1 MVKITNFVNT
11 FEVTQ
16 GAYDD
21 IFKKQ
26 GFTLVEEDQRK
37 KKKVTKKHI
46 KEAVEEVEEDYS
58 GNEDEWEE
66 AEEAIGKDYKS
77 EEEKYVEKLLEKPIS
92 QWNKEEVKAYASIKG
107 LDLSKTQNIGEARNI
122 IKQSIDRDN

>member
-26 GFTLVEEDQRK
+26 GFELVEEAPRK
-37 KKKVTKKHI
+37 KKKATKKHV
-46 KEAVEEVEEDYS
+46 KEAVEEVEED
-58 GNEDEWEE
+58 EWEE
-66 AEEAIGKDYKS
+66 AEEATEKDYKS
-77 EEEKYVEKLLEKPIS
+77 EEEKYVEKLMEKPIS
-92 QWNKEEVKAYASIKG
+92 QWNKEEVKAYASVKG
-107 LDLSKTQNIGEARNI
+107 LDISKTQNIGEARNI
-122 IKQSIDRDN
+122 IKQSIDKNN

>member
-1 MVKITNFVNT
+1 MVKITNFVST

-26 GFTLVEEDQRK
+26 GFELVEEAPRK
-37 KKKVTKKHI
+37 KKKATKKHV
-46 KEAVEEVEEDYS
+46 KEAVEEVEED
-58 GNEDEWEE
+58 EWEE
-66 AEEAIGKDYKS
+66 AEEATEKDYKS
-77 EEEKYVEKLLEKPIS
+77 EEEKYVEKLMEKPIS

-107 LDLSKTQNIGEARNI
+107 LDISKTQNIGEARNI
-122 IKQSIDRDN
+122 IKQSIDENN

>member
-26 GFTLVEEDQRK
+26 GFELVEEKEDK
-37 KKKVTKKHI
+37 KETVEETKKT
-46 KEAVEEVEEDYS
+46 K
-58 GNEDEWEE
+58 EE
-66 AEEAIGKDYKS
+66 AYIEE
-77 EEEKYVEKLLEKPIS
+77 LMEKPIS
-92 QWNKEEVKAYASIKG
+92 QWNKEEVKTYASLKNVDISNTK
-107 LDLSKTQNIGEARNI
+107 NIGEARNI
-122 IKQSIDRDN
+122 IKQSIDKE

>member
-26 GFTLVEEDQRK
+26 GFELVKEDKEDKKETVEE
-37 KKKVTKKHI
+37 TKKT
-46 KEAVEEVEEDYS
+46 
-58 GNEDEWEE
+58 NEE
-66 AEEAIGKDYKS
+66 AYIEE
-77 EEEKYVEKLLEKPIS
+77 LMEKPIS
-92 QWNKEEVKAYASIKG
+92 QWNKEEVKTYASLKNVDI
-107 LDLSKTQNIGEARNI
+107 SKTKNIGEARNI
-122 IKQSIDRDN
+122 IKQSIDKE

>member
-26 GFTLVEEDQRK
+26 GFELVEEAPRK
-37 KKKVTKKHI
+37 KKKATKKHV
-46 KEAVEEVEEDYS
+46 KEAVEEVEED
-58 GNEDEWEE
+58 EWEE
-66 AEEAIGKDYKS
+66 AEEATEKDYKS
-77 EEEKYVEKLLEKPIS
+77 EEEKYVEKLIEKPIS

-107 LDLSKTQNIGEARNI
+107 LDISKTQNIGEARNI
-122 IKQSIDRDN
+122 IKQSIDENN

>member
-26 GFTLVEEDQRK
+26 GFELVEEKEDK
-37 KKKVTKKHI
+37 KETVEETKKT
-46 KEAVEEVEEDYS
+46 
-58 GNEDEWEE
+58 
-66 AEEAIGKDYKS
+66 
-77 EEEKYVEKLLEKPIS
+77 KP
-92 QWNKEEVKAYASIKG
+92 KVKAKIFF
-107 LDLSKTQNIGEARNI
+107 IR
-122 IKQSIDRDN
+122 

>member
-26 GFTLVEEDQRK
+26 GFELVEEAPRK
-37 KKKVTKKHI
+37 KKKATKKHI
-46 KEAVEEVEEDYS
+46 KEAVEEVEED
-58 GNEDEWEE
+58 EWEE
-66 AEEAIGKDYKS
+66 AEEATEKDYKS
-77 EEEKYVEKLLEKPIS
+77 EEEKYVEKLMEKPIS
-92 QWNKEEVKAYASIKG
+92 QWNKEEVKAYASVKG
-107 LDLSKTQNIGEARNI
+107 LDISKTQNIGEARNI
-122 IKQSIDRDN
+122 IKQSIDENN

>member
-26 GFTLVEEDQRK
+26 GFELVEEAPRK
-37 KKKVTKKHI
+37 KKKATKKHV
-46 KEAVEEVEEDYS
+46 KEAVEEVEED
-58 GNEDEWEE
+58 EWEE
-66 AEEAIGKDYKS
+66 AEEVTEKDYKS
-77 EEEKYVEKLLEKPIS
+77 EEEKYVEKLMEKPIS

-107 LDLSKTQNIGEARNI
+107 LDISKTQNIGEARNI
-122 IKQSIDRDN
+122 IKQSIDENN

>member
-26 GFTLVEEDQRK
+26 GFELVEETPRK
-37 KKKVTKKHI
+37 KKKAT
-46 KEAVEEVEEDYS
+46 VEETKRT
-58 GNEDEWEE
+58 NEE
-66 AEEAIGKDYKS
+66 AYIEE
-77 EEEKYVEKLLEKPIS
+77 LMEKPIS
-92 QWNKEEVKAYASIKG
+92 QWNKEEVKTYASLKNIDISNTK
-107 LDLSKTQNIGEARNI
+107 NIGEARNI
-122 IKQSIDRDN
+122 IKQSIDKE

>member
-26 GFTLVEEDQRK
+26 GFELVEDKEDK
-37 KKKVTKKHI
+37 KETVEETKKT
-46 KEAVEEVEEDYS
+46 
-58 GNEDEWEE
+58 NEE
-66 AEEAIGKDYKS
+66 AYIEE
-77 EEEKYVEKLLEKPIS
+77 LMEKPIS
-92 QWNKEEVKAYASIKG
+92 QWNKEEVKTYASLKNIDISNTK
-107 LDLSKTQNIGEARNI
+107 NIGEARNI
-122 IKQSIDRDN
+122 IKQSIDKE

>member
-26 GFTLVEEDQRK
+26 GFTLVEEK
-37 KKKVTKKHI
+37 KETV
-46 KEAVEEVEEDYS
+46 KEKAEK
-58 GNEDEWEE
+58 
-66 AEEAIGKDYKS
+66 AEELTD
-77 EEEKYVEKLLEKPIS
+77 EEYVERLIEKPLS
-92 QWNKEEVKAYASIKG
+92 QWNKKEVKTYASINNI
-107 LDLSKTQNIGEARNI
+107 DISKTQNIGEARDI
-122 IKQSIDRDN
+122 IKKSMDEE

>member
-26 GFTLVEEDQRK
+26 GFTLVEEK
-37 KKKVTKKHI
+37 KETV
-46 KEAVEEVEEDYS
+46 KEKAEK
-58 GNEDEWEE
+58 
-66 AEEAIGKDYKS
+66 AEELTD
-77 EEEKYVEKLLEKPIS
+77 EEYVERLIEKPLS
-92 QWNKEEVKAYASIKG
+92 QWNKKEVKTYASLKNVDISNTK
-107 LDLSKTQNIGEARNI
+107 NIGEARNV
-122 IKQSIDRDN
+122 IKQSIDKE

>member
-26 GFTLVEEDQRK
+26 GFELVEEEKEDK
-37 KKKVTKKHI
+37 KETVEETKKT
-46 KEAVEEVEEDYS
+46 
-58 GNEDEWEE
+58 NEE
-66 AEEAIGKDYKS
+66 AYIEE
-77 EEEKYVEKLLEKPIS
+77 LMEKPIS
-92 QWNKEEVKAYASIKG
+92 QWNKEEVKTYASLKNIDISNTK
-107 LDLSKTQNIGEARNI
+107 NIGEARNI
-122 IKQSIDRDN
+122 IKQSIDKNN

>member
-26 GFTLVEEDQRK
+26 GFELVEDK
-37 KKKVTKKHI
+37 KEMVEETKKTN
-46 KEAVEEVEEDYS
+46 EEEYVEE
-58 GNEDEWEE
+58 
-66 AEEAIGKDYKS
+66 
-77 EEEKYVEKLLEKPIS
+77 LMEKPIS
-92 QWNKEEVKAYASIKG
+92 QWNKEEVKTYASLKNIDISNTK
-107 LDLSKTQNIGEARNI
+107 NIGEARNI
-122 IKQSIDRDN
+122 IKQSIDKNN

>member
-26 GFTLVEEDQRK
+26 GFELVEDKEDK
-37 KKKVTKKHI
+37 KETVEETKKT
-46 KEAVEEVEEDYS
+46 
-58 GNEDEWEE
+58 NEE
-66 AEEAIGKDYKS
+66 AYIEE
-77 EEEKYVEKLLEKPIS
+77 LMEKPIS
-92 QWNKEEVKAYASIKG
+92 QWNKEAVKTYASLKNIDISNTK
-107 LDLSKTQNIGEARNI
+107 NIGEARNI
-122 IKQSIDRDN
+122 IKQSIDKE

>member
-26 GFTLVEEDQRK
+26 GFELVEEAPRK
-37 KKKVTKKHI
+37 KKKATKKHV
-46 KEAVEEVEEDYS
+46 KEAVEEVEED
-58 GNEDEWEE
+58 EWEE
-66 AEEAIGKDYKS
+66 AEEATEKDYKS
-77 EEEKYVEKLLEKPIS
+77 EEEKYVEKLTEKVFP
-92 QWNKEEVKAYASIKG
+92 QTEVKI
-107 LDLSKTQNIGEARNI
+107 LS
-122 IKQSIDRDN
+122 

>member
-26 GFTLVEEDQRK
+26 GFELVEETPRK
-37 KKKVTKKHI
+37 KKKATKKPV
-46 KEAVEEVEEDYS
+46 KEAVEEVEED
-58 GNEDEWEE
+58 EWEE
-66 AEEAIGKDYKS
+66 AEEATGKDYKS
-77 EEEKYVEKLLEKPIS
+77 EEEAYIDELLKKPIS
-92 QWNKEEVKAYASIKG
+92 QWDKKEVKTYASVNG
-107 LDLSKTQNIGEARNI
+107 LDISKTQNIGEARNI
-122 IKQSIDRDN
+122 IKQSIDKK